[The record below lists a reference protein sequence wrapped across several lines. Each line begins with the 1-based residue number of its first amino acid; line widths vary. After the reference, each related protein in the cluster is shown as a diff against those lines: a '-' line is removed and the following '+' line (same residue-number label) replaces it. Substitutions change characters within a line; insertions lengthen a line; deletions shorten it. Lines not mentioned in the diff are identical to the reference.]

1 MSVGHALP
9 PSMDIHTQAA
19 PSCTRAS
26 PTVGFVLHVM
36 QVAGAEVL
44 VAETIRRLG
53 SRIRPFVYCLDGIG
67 QLGEQMQR
75 DGVEVV
81 SFDRRPGI
89 DLRLITRFAAR
100 LRTDRVDILHAH
112 QYTPYFYGALAN
124 LRAGW
129 PARVIL
135 TEHGRAYPD
144 IVGSRRRFLN
154 RWFLQHL
161 ASDVNAVARFSA
173 EAVQQN
179 DGFTKWP
186 ISIIPNGIETSRYG
200 DGAGDV
206 VAARQA
212 LGLPVDHRYVT
223 CVARFHPVK
232 DHRGLIT
239 AFAQLASSH
248 PDVDLVLAGDGQL
261 RGELEQQVRDLGLA
275 ERVRFLGVRRDV
287 PVVLRASDVFVLGSE
302 SEGASITVLEAM
314 ASGLPI
320 VTTNVGGNPEL
331 VRHEQEG
338 LLVPRSDPAAFAA
351 AMSRVLDDP
360 ALARRLGAAGRARA
374 RAEFDIDVTIA
385 AYGRLY
391 GVR

>member
-1 MSVGHALP
+1 
-9 PSMDIHTQAA
+9 
-19 PSCTRAS
+19 
-26 PTVGFVLHVM
+26 M

-53 SRIRPFVYCLDGIG
+53 GRIEPIVYCLDGVG

-75 DGVEVV
+75 EGVEVI
-81 SFDRRPGI
+81 SFDRQPGL
-89 DLRLITRFAAR
+89 DFGLIGRFAAR
-100 LRTDRVDILHAH
+100 LRADRVDILHAH

-124 LRAGW
+124 LRAGRQ
-129 PARVIL
+129 ARVIL

-144 IVGSRRRFLN
+144 IVGTKRRLVN

-179 DGFTKWP
+179 DGFSKWP

-200 DGAGDV
+200 EGAGDV
-206 VAARQA
+206 ASARQT
-212 LGLPVDHRYVT
+212 LGLPPERRYVT

-232 DHRGLIT
+232 DHKGLVA
-239 AFAQLASSH
+239 AFASIATAH

-261 RGELEQQVRDLGLA
+261 RGALEQQVRELGIVD
-275 ERVRFLGVRRDV
+275 RVRFLGVRRDV
-287 PVVLRASDVFVLGSE
+287 PVVLRASDLFVLGSE

-338 LLVPRSDPAAFAA
+338 LLVPRSDPPAFAA
-351 AMSRVLDDP
+351 AMSRVLGDP
-360 ALARRLGAAGRARA
+360 ALARRLGAAGQARA

-385 AYGRLY
+385 AYARLY
-391 GVR
+391 GVA